1 MHILRSHLLA
11 NWDNGVQCA
20 FLGCKVQNFWAMA
33 TILCLDSNQAHVPR
47 NVFYHTTHTGRLAS
61 SKMATDTELVFVFL
75 IFRWMSDHFEL
86 VTIEWASSNL
96 VVDQLEMVTIGQTQ
110 EEVNFNSV
118 WVTISSWQ
126 GTLSEWCI
134 RGSEAIMPIQACQ
147 SVERKIFN
155 LIHYQIVTNPM
166 LLVAICALRRHM
178 RRCCLVVSCSGAML
192 LS

>member
-1 MHILRSHLLA
+1 M
-11 NWDNGVQCA
+11 
-20 FLGCKVQNFWAMA
+20 F
-33 TILCLDSNQAHVPR
+33 
-47 NVFYHTTHTGRLAS
+47 FYHTTHTGRLAN

-75 IFRWMSDHFEL
+75 IFGWMSDHFEL

-118 WVTISSWQ
+118 SSWQ
-126 GTLSEWCI
+126 GTLSEWSIC
-134 RGSEAIMPIQACQ
+134 GSEAIMPIQACQ
-147 SVERKIFN
+147 SVERKILN
-155 LIHYQIVTNPM
+155 LIQHQIVTNPM

-192 LS
+192 SILAASYGVLLLEGISVLWGHWMSSNLLHTCILAFTTSIVALS